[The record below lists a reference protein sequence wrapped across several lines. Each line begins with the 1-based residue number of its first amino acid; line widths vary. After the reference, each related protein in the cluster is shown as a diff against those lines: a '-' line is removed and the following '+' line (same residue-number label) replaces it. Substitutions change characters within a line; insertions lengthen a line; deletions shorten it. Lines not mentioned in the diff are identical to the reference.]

1 LIWNKHDQRQSRM
14 ISHMVPVAEN
24 PMLQRAF
31 PIQHPYTAL
40 DEKHG
45 ADGPSNVRRLVGAFS
60 GHLLRLLRLLGRFAA
75 AGGPLS

>member
-1 LIWNKHDQRQSRM
+1 
-14 ISHMVPVAEN
+14 
-24 PMLQRAF
+24 MLQRAV

-40 DEKHG
+40 DEKRG
-45 ADGPSNVRRLVGAFS
+45 ADGRLNARRLVGAFS

>member
-1 LIWNKHDQRQSRM
+1 MNLGVGNNFCEADDAKRAGEPD
-14 ISHMVPVAEN
+14 

-40 DEKHG
+40 DEKRG
-45 ADGPSNVRRLVGAFS
+45 ADGPSIVRRLVRAFS